1 MNKLAV
7 TYGVDWSQLTNHS
20 PHNRSVPEYHLFV
33 NTVKEGQGVK
43 FCLRK
48 VMTHDYRL
56 HRVTL
61 LCDYGVGDTIL
72 LKCVM
77 RKYTVFE
84 EASMDDVR
92 HMVIAI

>member
-1 MNKLAV
+1 
-7 TYGVDWSQLTNHS
+7 
-20 PHNRSVPEYHLFV
+20 
-33 NTVKEGQGVK
+33 
-43 FCLRK
+43 
-48 VMTHDYRL
+48 MTHDYRL